1 MNPERWQRLKAAFV
15 DLVERDSETRE
26 AALASLAAR
35 PPTLATEVRD
45 LLRNYEEANTRL
57 LAAPLIPPELAGG
70 GSDLVGTRLGP
81 YRGTARVGGGG
92 MGVVYEGT
100 RDEDGKRVAVK
111 VLHGAEDD
119 PELER
124 QGVVEGRIITALG

>member
-35 PPTLATEVRD
+35 HPTLATEVRG
-45 LLRNYEEANTRL
+45 LLRNYKEANTRL
-57 LAAPLIPPELAGG
+57 LAAPLIPPELAGE

-81 YRGTARVGGGG
+81 YRVTARVGGGG
-92 MGVVYEGT
+92 MGGVYEGT
-100 RDEDGKRVAVK
+100 RDEDGNGGGGK
-111 VLHGAEDD
+111 VVHGAGE
-119 PELER
+119 
-124 QGVVEGRIITALG
+124 